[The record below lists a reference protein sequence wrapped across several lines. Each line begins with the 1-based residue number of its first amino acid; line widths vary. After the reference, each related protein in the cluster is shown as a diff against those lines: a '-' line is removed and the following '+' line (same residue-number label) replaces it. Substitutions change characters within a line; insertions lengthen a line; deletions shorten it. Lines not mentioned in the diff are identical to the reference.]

1 MKNEIN
7 KFIDICR
14 LSQEELKKFLKNE
27 LTRIYKKNNLIDDN
41 GFLYAKGD
49 IPILLIAHLDTVHEQ
64 LPTII
69 HITGNDKKNTI
80 ISSPQGIGGDD
91 RCGVYI
97 ILKILSKGYKPHVLF
112 CENEEIGCVGAMLAT
127 ENIKVIESISTLN
140 YIIELDRKGNK
151 DAVYYDC
158 YNTEFIDYIRSTI
171 EYEEE
176 YGSFSDI
183 SVIAPKTKIAAVNLS
198 CGYYN
203 AHTSKEYVVFQ
214 EMENTCLQVEK
225 LLKTKSKQFEYIDI
239 DACDYEYKENNIWD
253 LNLAVTYK
261 EKDFLDEDSEDNIV
275 DEIISGDSEVEC
287 WGEFFI
293 SHPNVCY
300 NDIIDYEIF

>member
-97 ILKILSKGYKPHVLF
+97 ILKILSKGYKPYVLF
-112 CENEEIGCVGAMLAT
+112 CENEEIGCVGAMLAA
-127 ENIKVIESISTLN
+127 ENIKVTESISTLN

-239 DACDYEYKENNIWD
+239 DAYDYEYKESNIWD

-275 DEIISGDSEVEC
+275 DEIISGDSEAEC

-300 NDIIDYEIF
+300 NDVIDYEIF

>member
-239 DACDYEYKENNIWD
+239 DAYDYEYKENNIWD

-275 DEIISGDSEVEC
+275 DEIISGDSEAEC